1 MIPHPA
7 AFDGYPP
14 FTPPALVV
22 LLYGYMLWILH
33 WLWMYLQVLPL
44 HAFGEVRAAVAVLLP
59 TFGLID
65 ALLAAWLLT
74 DLLRW
79 FTSARPR
86 PKVPLVLDLFA
97 LLNVGMI
104 QLGLTTLGAR

>member
-1 MIPHPA
+1 MFPHPA

-22 LLYGYMLWILH
+22 LLYGYLLC
-33 WLWMYLQVLPL
+33 WLLQVWPL
-44 HAFGEVRAAVAVLLP
+44 DAFGDDRAEVAVLLR
-59 TFGLID
+59 TFGMID

-104 QLGLTTLGAR
+104 QLLLATLGAR